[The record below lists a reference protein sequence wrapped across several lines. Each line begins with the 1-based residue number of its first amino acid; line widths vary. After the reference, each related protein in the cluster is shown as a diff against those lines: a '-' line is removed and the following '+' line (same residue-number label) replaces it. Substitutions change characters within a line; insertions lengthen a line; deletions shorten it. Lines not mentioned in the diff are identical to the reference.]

1 MIVIVDYKMGNL
13 GSISNIIKK
22 IGHKS
27 IITSDPSIISSAEKI
42 ILPGVGHFEK
52 AMQNLSDLDLIEVL
66 TNKAMIQQ
74 TPILGICLGMQLL
87 TSFSEE
93 GNVKGLNWINAKT
106 EKFKLEEFPELK
118 IPHMGWNEVSIA
130 NQKNICENLYDKSRF
145 YFVHTYQVVCNS
157 DENILMT
164 TKYGKDFTSAI
175 IKDNIMGVQF
185 HPEKSHKFG
194 MQLFKNFIEKC

>member
-27 IITSDPSIISSAEKI
+27 IITSDPSIITSAEKI

-52 AMQNLSDLDLIEVL
+52 AMQNLSDLNLIEVL
-66 TNKAMIQQ
+66 TDKALIQQ

-93 GNVKGLNWINAKT
+93 GDVKGLNWINAKT
-106 EKFKLEEFPELK
+106 EKFKLDEFPELK
-118 IPHMGWNEVSIA
+118 IPHMGWNKVSIP
-130 NQKNICENLYDKSRF
+130 NQQRICENLDNESRF
-145 YFVHTYQVVCNS
+145 YFVHSYNVVCESN
-157 DENILMT
+157 ENILMT
-164 TKYGKDFTSAI
+164 TKYGNDFTSAI

-194 MQLFKNFIEKC
+194 IQLFKNFIEKC

>member
-22 IGHKS
+22 IGHQS
-27 IITSDPSIISSAEKI
+27 IITSDSSIISSADKI

-52 AMQNLSDLDLIEVL
+52 AMQNLSDLNLIEVL
-66 TNKAMIQQ
+66 TDKALNQQ

-106 EKFKLEEFPELK
+106 EKFKLDEFPELK
-118 IPHMGWNEVSIA
+118 IPHMGWNEIFIPKQQS
-130 NQKNICENLYDKSRF
+130 ICENLDDQSRF
-145 YFVHTYQVVCNS
+145 YFVHSYHVVCENN
-157 DENILMT
+157 ENILMT
-164 TKYGKDFTSAI
+164 TKYGNDFTSAI
-175 IKDNIMGVQF
+175 IKDNIIGVQF